1 MTCAH
6 HHSRLPLPSSACV
19 LCAHTGARTHA
30 TVHRAPTPAPRRFGR
45 RAASARTV
53 ASLSLSL
60 ILSLTPQ
67 ATTLGAL
74 SRSRPVALAQNTRTP
89 AMGSQTRVQHAG
101 TLLRVHSVCFHRRM
115 ALKGGDEGAD
125 AFDAVGDG
133 IRAAAL
139 QGLGSSSGTVPGSM
153 DGLTTSPEEQADAAA
168 LKVQMRGTPQKRS
181 DSRAHAGVLDAF
193 PPVLISKEGRFKYVL
208 IEASD
213 VEGNVK
219 LLVRGDIRVGYH
231 VYCAQPTIG
240 ALPAPYGT
248 GNTAC
253 AQEHLVRTDD
263 HRIEPRRKSSAC
275 MHPISPPRDFL
286 CLDVNAA
293 SRFGGAGAPVHTH
306 VCMYKHISAPR
317 VCMYQRISD
326 SAAACTRLCVRA
338 YAHMQRRF
346 GPRMWAA
353 ACWEGGAWNT
363 TRSKGC

>member
-74 SRSRPVALAQNTRTP
+74 SRSRPVALAQNTRTS

-153 DGLTTSPEEQADAAA
+153 DGFTTSPEEQADAAA
-168 LKVQMRGTPQKRS
+168 LKVQMRGTPQKKS

-240 ALPAPYGT
+240 ALPAPHGT
-248 GNTAC
+248 RNTAC
-253 AQEHLVRTDD
+253 THRNTLCEHTTIRLHLAAHPLR
-263 HRIEPRRKSSAC
+263 AC
-275 MHPISPPRDFL
+275 IRYRARAIL
-286 CLDVNAA
+286 CTDVNAA

-346 GPRMWAA
+346 RPRM
-353 ACWEGGAWNT
+353 
-363 TRSKGC
+363 